1 MAKVTYRYKDKKL
14 PKNQEII
21 DKTSGEVI
29 ANAGNI
35 FRRESTGKINMD
47 YEEYVYLELKSLR
60 SVLSNGIKQVE
71 LGLLITLCTNLMHEE
86 NICMQDNGE
95 PHTTSSIASLIDHS
109 PQSTKAKLNRLI
121 EMNLLDH
128 SKAKYG
134 FKEKKVF
141 RINPHIIKK
150 GRHLNAKLPQLFND
164 VSKST
169 SPQSSLKNSKLNKP
183 KK

>member
-1 MAKVTYRYKDKKL
+1 
-14 PKNQEII
+14 
-21 DKTSGEVI
+21 
-29 ANAGNI
+29 
-35 FRRESTGKINMD
+35 
-47 YEEYVYLELKSLR
+47 
-60 SVLSNGIKQVE
+60 
-71 LGLLITLCTNLMHEE
+71 MHEE

-150 GRHLNAKLPQLFND
+150 GRQLNKQLPQLFND
-164 VSKST
+164 VAKTASL
-169 SPQSSLKNSKLNKP
+169 QSSLKDSKLNKP